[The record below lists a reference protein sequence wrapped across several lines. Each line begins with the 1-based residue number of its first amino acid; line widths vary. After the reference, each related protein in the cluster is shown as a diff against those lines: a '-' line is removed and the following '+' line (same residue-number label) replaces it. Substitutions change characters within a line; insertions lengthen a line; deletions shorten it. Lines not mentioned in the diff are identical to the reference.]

1 MGASRG
7 YIPRTFLRKLG
18 AGGARPAWFVLFLAA
33 AATAAAWAGA
43 LVLLL
48 LLAQSLA
55 ADGAAAPSWVAP
67 GPAGGF
73 LLLWDMAV
81 LWYHLVYLVSY
92 RLGLWDG
99 DREGGRLVVWD
110 GPLFMALA
118 TTARLLWLVMKYVA
132 APMLPFL
139 LAATFRQTTGI
150 GSAPV
155 DLMCLAVL
163 LYPALVLLAYAIR
176 SLAARAGRPAREGR

>member
-18 AGGARPAWFVLFLAA
+18 ADGARPAWFVLFLAA

-55 ADGAAAPSWVAP
+55 AGGAAAPSWGAL
-67 GPAGGF
+67 GPVGGF

-81 LWYHLVYLVSY
+81 LWYHLVYLASY
-92 RLGLWDG
+92 RLGLWDEG
-99 DREGGRLVVWD
+99 REGC
-110 GPLFMALA
+110 
-118 TTARLLWLVMKYVA
+118 
-132 APMLPFL
+132 
-139 LAATFRQTTGI
+139 
-150 GSAPV
+150 GS
-155 DLMCLAVL
+155 
-163 LYPALVLLAYAIR
+163 R
-176 SLAARAGRPAREGR
+176 FGAARCSWPWPPRRGCV

>member
-18 AGGARPAWFVLFLAA
+18 ADGARPAWFVLFLAA

-55 ADGAAAPSWVAP
+55 AGGAAAPSWGAL
-67 GPAGGF
+67 GPVGGF

-81 LWYHLVYLVSY
+81 LWYHLVYLASY
-92 RLGLWDG
+92 RLGLWDEG
-99 DREGGRLVVWD
+99 REGGLRFEVWGGRLFV
-110 GPLFMALA
+110 ALA

-155 DLMCLAVL
+155 DLLCMAVL
-163 LYPALVLLAYAIR
+163 IYPAAVLLAYAAKALVAR
-176 SLAARAGRPAREGR
+176 SRGAARKA